1 MKPGQH
7 VILMGPQGA
16 GKGTQAE
23 RLAPA
28 LGLAH
33 LSTGAIFRSTIK
45 SGTEVGEVL
54 RGYLDRGELVP
65 DGVTLDVVAA
75 ALAAL
80 DAGIAV
86 GGPTGALFDGFPR
99 TTAQA
104 EGLETTMAS
113 LGHGIAAVVTIDV
126 PRDVLI
132 ERLSGRLTCPV
143 CGTIYHV
150 AFRAPLIPGICDNEG
165 ATLEQ
170 RADDTPEAIGRRLD
184 LYAEQTKPLERY
196 YDERGLLRRVDG
208 EATIDDVTRALV
220 SAITA
225 MAPSDGA

>member
-1 MKPGQH
+1 MKPGRH

-33 LSTGAIFRSTIK
+33 LSTGAIFRSTIR
-45 SGTEVGEVL
+45 SGTELGEIL

-65 DGVTLDVVAA
+65 DGVTLDVVSA
-75 ALAAL
+75 ALTALGANVAA
-80 DAGIAV
+80 

-99 TTAQA
+99 TPTQA
-104 EGLETTMAS
+104 AGLEVALGI
-113 LGHGIAAVVTIDV
+113 LGHEIASVVTIDV
-126 PRDVLI
+126 PRDVLVA
-132 ERLSGRLTCPV
+132 RLSGRLTCPI
-143 CGTIYHV
+143 CGTIYHIQFNPP
-150 AFRAPLIPGICDNEG
+150 ALPGICDNDG

-170 RADDTPEAIGRRLD
+170 RADDTPEAIRRRLD
-184 LYAEQTKPLERY
+184 LYDEQTKPLERF

-208 EATIDDVTRALV
+208 EATIDDVTTALV
-220 SAITA
+220 AAITPDA
-225 MAPSDGA
+225 GA

>member
-1 MKPGQH
+1 MRPGQH

-28 LGLAH
+28 LGLVH

-45 SGTEVGEVL
+45 SGTELGETL

-65 DGVTLDVVAA
+65 DGLTLDVVSA

-80 DAGIAV
+80 DAGAAE

-99 TTAQA
+99 TPTQA
-104 EGLETTMAS
+104 LGLESTMAT
-113 LGHGIAAVVTIDV
+113 LGHEIAAVVTIDV
-126 PRDVLI
+126 PRDVLVS
-132 ERLSGRLTCPV
+132 RLSGRLTCPI
-143 CGTIYHV
+143 CGTIYHI
-150 AFRAPLIPGICDNEG
+150 AFKAPAVPGICDLEG

-170 RADDTPEAIGRRLD
+170 RADDTPEAIRRRLD
-184 LYAEQTKPLERY
+184 LYDEQTKPLERFY
-196 YDERGLLRRVDG
+196 EERGLLRRVDG

-220 SAITA
+220 AAI
-225 MAPSDGA
+225 APGAGV

>member
-1 MKPGQH
+1 MTPGQH

-28 LGLAH
+28 LRLAH
-33 LSTGAIFRSTIK
+33 LSTGAIFRSTIR
-45 SGTEVGEVL
+45 SGTELGETL

-65 DGVTLDVVAA
+65 DGLTLDVVAA

-80 DAGIAV
+80 DAGAQL

-99 TTAQA
+99 TPTQA
-104 EGLETTMAS
+104 EGLETTMATM
-113 LGHGIAAVVTIDV
+113 GHGIAAVVTIDV
-126 PRDVLI
+126 PRDVLVA
-132 ERLSGRLTCPV
+132 RLSGRRTCPV

-150 AFRAPLIPGICDNEG
+150 SFRAPAIAGICDLEG

-170 RADDTPEAIGRRLD
+170 RADDTPDAIRRRLD
-184 LYAEQTKPLERY
+184 LYDEQTKPLERFY
-196 YDERGLLRRVDG
+196 EGRALLRRVDG
-208 EATIDDVTRALV
+208 EETIDDVTRALV
-220 SAITA
+220 AAIA
-225 MAPSDGA
+225 AGAGI

>member
-28 LGLAH
+28 LGLVH

-45 SGTEVGEVL
+45 TGTELGETL

-65 DGVTLDVVAA
+65 DALTLDVVSA
-75 ALAAL
+75 ALTAL
-80 DAGIAV
+80 DAGAAA

-99 TTAQA
+99 TPTQA
-104 EGLETTMAS
+104 AGLETTMEA
-113 LGHGIAAVVTIDV
+113 LGHEITAVVTIDV
-126 PRDVLI
+126 PRDVLVS
-132 ERLSGRLTCPV
+132 RLSGRLTCPV

-150 AFRAPLIPGICDNEG
+150 AFRAPAVPGICDLEG

-170 RADDTPEAIGRRLD
+170 RADDTPEAIRRRLD
-184 LYAEQTKPLERY
+184 LYDEQTKPLERF

-220 SAITA
+220 AAI
-225 MAPSDGA
+225 APGAGV

>member
-23 RLAPA
+23 RIAPA

-45 SGTEVGEVL
+45 SGNELGESL

-65 DGVTLDVVAA
+65 DGLTLEVVTS
-75 ALAAL
+75 ALTFL
-80 DAGIAV
+80 DAGVAT

-99 TTAQA
+99 TPAQA
-104 EGLETTMAS
+104 IGLESAMKS
-113 LGHGIAAVVTIDV
+113 LGHTIAAVVTIDV
-126 PRDVLI
+126 PRDVLVA
-132 ERLSGRLTCPV
+132 RLSGRLTCPV

-150 AFRAPLIPGICDNEG
+150 EFNPPAAAGVCDLEG
-165 ATLEQ
+165 AALEQ
-170 RADDTPEAIGRRLD
+170 RADDTPEAIRRRLD
-184 LYAEQTKPLERY
+184 LYDEQTKPLEQY
-196 YDERGLLRRVDG
+196 YEERGLLRRVDG
-208 EATIDDVTRALV
+208 EAAIDDVTTALV
-220 SAITA
+220 STIAA
-225 MAPSDGA
+225 MAPIAGA